1 MESEQ
6 MNQQAQELID
16 YISKEVISRP
26 CVEIRQDTPL
36 VSSGL
41 IDSLALVNIL
51 LKVEDVTHTRIPA
64 GKVRPKDMDTVDLML
79 ATAQR
84 LGKPRK

>member
-1 MESEQ
+1 VSSEPA
-6 MNQQAQELID
+6 QQLID
-16 YISKEVISRP
+16 YILKDVISRP
-26 CVEIRQDTPL
+26 GVEITEDTPL

-51 LKVEDVTHTRIPA
+51 LKVEDVTHTRIPV
-64 GKVRPKDMDTVDLML
+64 GKVQPKDMDTVNLML
-79 ATAQR
+79 ATAER